1 MSSDVAPTTIL
12 TPVKTEAELRFD
24 ESRRKVGIVA
34 GPLMFLLVLAWPFTS
49 LSPEAH
55 RLAAVMALVIVFWI
69 TEALPLAVTSLLGPT
84 LAIAL
89 QVAPAGLTF
98 RPFASTTI
106 FLFIGS
112 FILAQALFIHRV
124 NERVAFGVLSL
135 KIVGARPTRI
145 LIAYGL
151 LAAFL
156 SAWMS
161 NTATAAML
169 VPIGLSLIR
178 FMESEAD
185 IPKKYG
191 TALMLITT
199 YCCSRGGMATPV
211 GTPPNLIAV
220 GMINEQLDV
229 RITFV
234 QWMLFS
240 VPIVLVLLAI
250 VLAYLSWAGN
260 AGVDEI
266 PGVDKI
272 IAKRKAALGP
282 WRRGEINAVVAFG
295 VTVLLWVG
303 PGLLALVL
311 GREHPM
317 TVSVL
322 ASVPE
327 SVAAIVGVVLLF
339 LLPISKTQR
348 STITWRQA
356 AQIDWGTILLF
367 GGGLALGALA
377 GSTGLAQAVGEGITG
392 LVPTSDVVALTFAA
406 ALFTVVL
413 SEAMSNTAAT
423 NISIP
428 IVISIAMASGVNP
441 IIPAIAS
448 ALAASVADALPVST
462 PPNAIVYASGR
473 VSITDMIRYGVLMDL
488 IAVTVVPG
496 LALLT
501 IPLFLE

>member
-1 MSSDVAPTTIL
+1 MPADL
-12 TPVKTEAELRFD
+12 TPTPTKTDAELRFD
-24 ESRRKVGIVA
+24 EVRRKVGIVA
-34 GPLMFLLVLAWPFTS
+34 GPLLFLLVLAWPLTS
-49 LSPEAH
+49 LTPEGH

-69 TEALPLAVTSLLGPT
+69 TEALPLPVTALLGPA
-84 LAIAL
+84 LAVVL
-89 QVAPAGLTF
+89 QVAPVGDTF
-98 RPFASTTI
+98 RPFASPTI
-106 FLFIGS
+106 FLFVGS
-112 FILAQALFIHRV
+112 FILAQALFVHRV

-135 KIVGARPTRI
+135 RIIGGRLGRI

-161 NTATAAML
+161 NTATTAML

-191 TALMLITT
+191 TVLMLMTT

-211 GTPPNLIAV
+211 GTPPNLIAI
-220 GMINEQLDV
+220 GMLDDQLDV

-240 VPIVLVLLAI
+240 VPIVLVLLL
-250 VLAYLSWAGN
+250 LAFVYLSWVGRT
-260 AGVDEI
+260 GVREI
-266 PGVDKI
+266 PGIEQI
-272 IAKRKAALGP
+272 IAERKRALGP
-282 WRRGEINAVVAFG
+282 WRRAEINAVVAFC
-295 VTVLLWVG
+295 VTICLWVG

-311 GREHPM
+311 GTAHP
-317 TVSVL
+317 VARSVL

-327 SVAAIVGVVLLF
+327 SVAALAGVVLLF
-339 LLPISKTQR
+339 LLPNSKTER
-348 STITWRQA
+348 TTITWRQA

-377 GSTGLAQAVGEGITG
+377 GSTGLARVIGEGITG
-392 LVPTSDVVALTFAA
+392 LVPTAEVAALTFAA

-423 NISIP
+423 NIAVP
-428 IVISIAMASGVNP
+428 IVISIALAAGVNP
-441 IIPAIAS
+441 IIPVVAA
-448 ALAASVADALPVST
+448 ALSASVAATLPVST

-473 VSITDMIRYGVLMDL
+473 VTITDMIKYGVLMDVT
-488 IAVTVVPG
+488 AVTLVP
-496 LALLT
+496 ALVLV
-501 IPLFLE
+501 IAPYFVG